1 MIVYRRE
8 IKKKKVRRKYVTL
21 RFRREKKDSERG
33 RGSDWKMGMWRKDCV
48 LEGNSITNGLIERC
62 VIETRKVHLKLLSV
76 TDMDNIVKLYV
87 DQGITI
93 SVVKRCIVHCITN
106 LTPQLFR
113 LTRIDEYL
121 VNRNEPLE

>member
-1 MIVYRRE
+1 
-8 IKKKKVRRKYVTL
+8 
-21 RFRREKKDSERG
+21 
-33 RGSDWKMGMWRKDCV
+33 
-48 LEGNSITNGLIERC
+48 
-62 VIETRKVHLKLLSV
+62 
-76 TDMDNIVKLYV
+76 MDNIVKLYV